1 VSRRPFFPGYVSAA
15 GTTLA
20 AFAMLQG
27 CEPYDPSP
35 MEPGDD
41 ALVLEVSA
49 SPVPADGRT
58 VTVVEAQ
65 VPEDTK
71 PADRAVTFQT
81 TLGALGP
88 GTETQVTVTAVDG
101 SATAQLR
108 APSAPGVAYVRA
120 TRGTVVRLDSVI
132 FARALADTVL
142 VEPSKFALPAG
153 VGSEMNVTAVL
164 RRDTGTPT
172 AGATVQFA
180 AFDEA
185 GAQVGQFGLP
195 SLSDGEGRVQV
206 RYTPG
211 PTAYRGPVRI
221 VASTP
226 GTGGTIAGS
235 AVVQV
240 TDPPS

>member
-1 VSRRPFFPGYVSAA
+1 MNKPRLMRCRPAA
-15 GTTLA
+15 GVVLA
-20 AFAMLQG
+20 VALLQG
-27 CEPYDPSP
+27 CEPFDSSP
-35 MEPGDD
+35 MEPGED
-41 ALVLEVSA
+41 ALVLLVPAMS
-49 SPVPADGRT
+49 VPADGRT
-58 VTVVEAQ
+58 ITVVKAQ

-88 GTETQVTVTAVDG
+88 GTETQMTVTAVDG

-120 TRGTVVRLDSVI
+120 TRGSVVRLDSVI
-132 FARALADTVL
+132 FVRALAETVL

-153 VGSEMNVTAVL
+153 AGSEMNVTAVL
-164 RRDTGTPT
+164 RRGTGTPT
-172 AGATVQFA
+172 PGAAVQFV

-185 GAQVGQFGLP
+185 GAQVGQFGLA
-195 SLSDGEGRVQV
+195 SLSDAEGRVQV

-211 PTAYRGPVRI
+211 ATAYRGPVRI

-226 GTGGTIAGS
+226 GPGGTIAGS

-240 TDPPS
+240 TSPPS